1 MNFVQCITTPRDN
14 IGYHDYLKPLIT
26 TPMKGGVTTAEL
38 RAYRL
43 KKEAEDAERIER
55 QKKAYQIMVK
65 ILGFM
70 LALLYLPLKPWI
82 WMIKS
87 SVKNFRKLHSGTIV
101 PL

>member
-1 MNFVQCITTPRDN
+1 MNFVQSITTPRDN
-14 IGYHDYLKPLIT
+14 IGSLDYLKPLIT
-26 TPMKGGVTTAEL
+26 PPMKGGVTTAQL
-38 RAYRL
+38 KAYRE
-43 KKEAEDAERIER
+43 KKDEDAARIER

>member
-1 MNFVQCITTPRDN
+1 MNFVQSITTPRDN
-14 IGYHDYLKPLIT
+14 IGPHDYLKPLIT
-26 TPMKGGVTTAEL
+26 APMKGGMTVKQAKAIREKL
-38 RAYRL
+38 A
-43 KKEAEDAERIER
+43 AEDAARIER
-55 QKKAYQIMVK
+55 QKAAYKIMVK